1 VVRASGELLT
11 SCGGFLGCQPPHD
24 LIRLT
29 YVQGSL
35 YTALKI
41 NAEVQME
48 RIRQLRKV
56 RGLSQARLAVM
67 ADMDPATLNR
77 LERGTGNPNL
87 KTLERV
93 ADALDVGIADLLE
106 ETSPK
111 AQSPLPLEEFAAG
124 PAMLGR
130 VLDAARQDAKKNTQ
144 AANRER
150 SSEGTPQ
157 TTSGFS
163 GTISGFAEDKVRSEL
178 RSLGFP
184 DAFFEGLLWPLAER
198 VTELERQIETR
209 DRQPEDRR
217 STTRT

>member
-1 VVRASGELLT
+1 MLLT
-11 SCGGFLGCQPPHD
+11 S
-24 LIRLT
+24 
-29 YVQGSL
+29 VQGIL
-35 YTALKI
+35 YTSLKI

-48 RIRQLRKV
+48 RIRQLRKD
-56 RGLSQARLAVM
+56 RGLSQARLAVL

-124 PAMLGR
+124 PALLGR
-130 VLDAARQDAKKNTQ
+130 VLDAARQDAKKNAQ
-144 AANRER
+144 AKNRAFA
-150 SSEGTPQ
+150 SEGT
-157 TTSGFS
+157 S
-163 GTISGFAEDKVRSEL
+163 GTISGFAEDKVRAEL
-178 RSLGFP
+178 RSRGFP

-217 STTRT
+217 SATRT